1 MTYPNR
7 ILPEKYQRRRKQFVE
22 VVAEHKLDGITLPRT
37 IILADGRQYSV
48 EIHGE
53 PFTMELAGEDGQ
65 VMVYPIQRTEATAS
79 KHEKGELT
87 YLFESSKRWYV
98 LMKAL

>member
-1 MTYPNR
+1 M
-7 ILPEKYQRRRKQFVE
+7 E
-22 VVAEHKLDGITLPRT
+22 VVAEHKLDGTTLPKT

-65 VMVYPIQRTEATAS
+65 VTVYPIQRTEAAAM
-79 KHEKGELT
+79 KHEKGKLT
-87 YLFESSKRWYV
+87 YLFESAKRWFV

>member
-1 MTYPNR
+1 M
-7 ILPEKYQRRRKQFVE
+7 E
-22 VVAEHKLDGITLPRT
+22 VVAEHKLDGTTLPRT
-37 IILADGRQYSV
+37 IILADGRHFAV

-53 PFTMELAGEDGQ
+53 PFNMELAGEDMQ
-65 VMVYPIQRTEATAS
+65 VTAYPIQRTEAAAT

-87 YLFESSKRWYV
+87 YLFECSKRWYV

>member
-1 MTYPNR
+1 MAYPNR
-7 ILPEKYQRRRKQFVE
+7 GLPEKYQRRRKQFVE
-22 VVAEHKLDGITLPRT
+22 VVAEHKLDGTTLPRM

-65 VMVYPIQRTEATAS
+65 VTAYPIQRTEAAPT
-79 KHEKGELT
+79 KREEGELT
-87 YLFESSKRWYV
+87 YLFECSKRWYV